1 MPKELNFFGYF
12 AEKLVLIQRCLSLF
26 MKKIGLKF
34 LVVLVLFVSCS
45 KEDRD
50 DRAINVVAPSQT
62 SSLAPSDS
70 TSDEPEI
77 TLSTEINDFIWDEM
91 NQYYYWQAEVP
102 DLDDSMISNAYNYI
116 EFLNREPIPIDFF
129 YGLLHSDDRNRF
141 SNRPFSWINDDYE
154 ALEDQLSGIS
164 ASDGMKFILYARAN
178 GTGII
183 AAVSYVLP
191 DSDAAEKGV
200 VRGDLFNTIN
210 GQEMTTQNY
219 SNLLNSRG
227 MQYSI
232 GLINYDRTNDIVSS
246 RDIEITLE
254 MEENFQEVPIH
265 MKTVIEH
272 GDDRVGYLMLNRFL
286 SSVDSNDDGQADRNF
301 NQEMVDAFAELA
313 TENINELVVDLRY
326 NGGGSVLNCVYLASL
341 ITGQHTGEIFVKQ
354 LWNQKIMDYIDRVN
368 SDANSA
374 NDLDFNDYFTNTAP
388 DGSTFS
394 GLNLRRIYVLT
405 SRRTASAS
413 EMLING
419 LKPYMD
425 EVVVIGEATYG
436 KNVGSITLKDYI
448 DVESP
453 RDSLNPRHTYALQP
467 IVIKVANVEDEADY
481 VDGIQPDI
489 EKLEVLTN
497 YGTLGDQNEPML
509 EAALLHMSNSEK
521 GHSSSNAL
529 ALPSIVTAEEKQ
541 LQQMVFDRPNMKII
555 DHFYTRKLTQKKNES
570 TSGVQQ

>member
-1 MPKELNFFGYF
+1 
-12 AEKLVLIQRCLSLF
+12 

-91 NQYYYWQAEVP
+91 NQYYYWQEEVP
-102 DLDDSMISNAYNYI
+102 DLDDSMISNASNYI

-509 EAALLHMSNSEK
+509 EAALLHMSNSGK

>member
-1 MPKELNFFGYF
+1 
-12 AEKLVLIQRCLSLF
+12 
-26 MKKIGLKF
+26 MKKISLGIVTIF
-34 LVVLVLFVSCS
+34 LLMVHCS

-50 DRAINVVAPSQT
+50 DREVNIVAPTTTPTTPTTTT
-62 SSLAPSDS
+62 SETTGDDS
-70 TSDEPEI
+70 EI

-91 NQYYYWQAEVP
+91 NQYYYWQEEVTV
-102 DLDDSMISNAYNYI
+102 LNDSMTSNVANYVQ
-116 EFLNREPIPIDFF
+116 FLNNEPIPTDFF
-129 YGLLHSDDRNRF
+129 YGLLHPDDRNRF

-178 GTGII
+178 GTGLIG
-183 AAVSYVLP
+183 AVSYVLP

-219 SNLLNSRG
+219 SNLLNNRG
-227 MQYSI
+227 MQYTI

-246 RDIEITLE
+246 RDVEITLE

-286 SSVDSNDDGQADRNF
+286 SSVDSDDDGQADRNF

-313 TENINELVVDLRY
+313 SENINELVVDLRY

-341 ITGQHTGEIFVKQ
+341 ITGQHTGEIFIKQ

-368 SDANSA
+368 NDTNSA

-388 DGSTFS
+388 DGSPFN
-394 GLNLRRIYVLT
+394 GLNLRRLYVLT

-481 VDGIQPDI
+481 VDGIQPDVV
-489 EKLEVLTN
+489 KLEVLTN
-497 YGTLGDQNEPML
+497 YGTLGDPNEPML
-509 EAALLHMSNSEK
+509 EAALLHMSNSGK
-521 GHSSSNAL
+521 RYASSNAL
-529 ALPSIVTAEEKQ
+529 ALPSIITAEEKQ
-541 LQQMVFDRPNMKII
+541 LQQMVFDRPNMKIK
-555 DHFYTRKLTQKKNES
+555 DHFYKRKLTQKKNES

>member
-509 EAALLHMSNSEK
+509 EAALLHMSNSGK

>member
-1 MPKELNFFGYF
+1 M
-12 AEKLVLIQRCLSLF
+12 LIQRCLSLF

>member
-1 MPKELNFFGYF
+1 
-12 AEKLVLIQRCLSLF
+12 
-26 MKKIGLKF
+26 MKNIGLVIVAILIF
-34 LVVLVLFVSCS
+34 TVQCS

-50 DRAINVVAPSQT
+50 DREVNIVAPPTTTTTTSQT
-62 SSLAPSDS
+62 TTADDDS
-70 TSDEPEI
+70 QI

-91 NQYYYWQAEVP
+91 NQYYYWQEEVTV
-102 DLDDSMISNAYNYI
+102 LNDSMTSNVSNYVQ
-116 EFLNREPIPIDFF
+116 FLNNEPIPTDFF
-129 YGLLHSDDRNRF
+129 YSLLHTDDRNRF
-141 SNRPFSWINDDYE
+141 SNRPFSWINEDYE

-178 GTGII
+178 GQGII
-183 AAVSYVLP
+183 GAVSYVLP

-219 SNLLNSRG
+219 SNLLNNRG

-232 GLINYDRTNDIVSS
+232 GLINYDRTSDIVTP
-246 RDIEITLE
+246 RNVEITLE

-265 MKTVIEH
+265 KKMVIQH
-272 GDDRVGYLMLNRFL
+272 NGQRVGYLMLNRFL

-313 TENINELVVDLRY
+313 TENIDELVVDLRY

-341 ITGQHTGEIFVKQ
+341 ITGQHTGEIFIKQ
-354 LWNQKIMDYIDRVN
+354 LWNQKLMDYIDRVN
-368 SDANSA
+368 NDANSA
-374 NDLDFNDYFTNTAP
+374 NDLDFNEYFTNTAP
-388 DGSTFS
+388 DGSSFT
-394 GLNLRRIYVLT
+394 GLNLNRLYVLT

-419 LKPYMD
+419 LVPYMN

-481 VDGIQPDI
+481 VEGIQPDI
-489 EKLEVLTN
+489 DKLEVLTN
-497 YGTLGDQNEPML
+497 YGTLGDVNEPML
-509 EAALLHMSNSEK
+509 EAALLHMAGSGK

-529 ALPSIVTAEEKQ
+529 ALPSIITPEEES
-541 LQQMVFDRPNMKII
+541 LQHMVFDRPNMKIK
-555 DHFYTRKLTQKKNES
+555 DYFYKRKLTQKN
-570 TSGVQQ
+570 